1 MSTPSLLSW
10 IMSHTHLYEYSELVP
25 YRKEDIVT
33 IKNTAYLS
41 VDDNNLNNNPEIS
54 NKWVKLI

>member
-10 IMSHTHLYEYSELVP
+10 IMSHTRLYEYSELVS
-25 YRKEDIVT
+25 YRREDIVT

-41 VDDNNLNNNPEIS
+41 VDDNNLNNNPKIS